1 MRQIRCIEKPRDH
14 RGPTVH
20 TMDLANLFDEAR
32 KGNRDAAWQLGDL
45 YREAARGVKFS
56 PKQAFRWYAESALA
70 GSPTGQNNVGAAY
83 ENGLGCK
90 QNYAKAAKW
99 YRMAAMQGLHTA
111 MGNLAFLYL
120 HGYGTQP
127 DKAEA
132 LKWFKRGAAAG
143 CKKSK
148 RMVEAVLGQEQKK

>member
-1 MRQIRCIEKPRDH
+1 MLEKPRAW

-20 TMDLANLFDEAR
+20 TMDLAQLFDEAR

-45 YREAARGVKFS
+45 YREAAQGVKYS

-70 GSPTGQNNVGAAY
+70 GSPTGQNNVGAAF
-83 ENGLGCK
+83 ENGFGCQ

-99 YRMAAMQGLHTA
+99 YRLAATQGLHTA
-111 MGNLAFLYL
+111 MANLAFLYL
-120 HGYGTQP
+120 HGYGIKQ

-132 LKWFKRGAAAG
+132 LRWFKRGAAAG

-148 RMVEAVLGQEQKK
+148 KMVEAVLGADRNK

>member
-1 MRQIRCIEKPRDH
+1 
-14 RGPTVH
+14 
-20 TMDLANLFDEAR
+20 MDFAKLFEEANN
-32 KGNRDAAWQLGDL
+32 GNRDAAWQLGDL
-45 YREAARGVKFS
+45 YREAAHGVKFS

-70 GSPTGQNNVGAAY
+70 GSPTGQNNVGAAF

-90 QNYAKAAKW
+90 QSYQKARKW
-99 YRMAAMQGLHTA
+99 YELAANQGLNVA
-111 MGNLAFLYL
+111 MANLAFLYL
-120 HGYGTQP
+120 HGYGTRP

-148 RMVEAVLGQEQKK
+148 RMIEAVLGDDPGK

>member
-1 MRQIRCIEKPRDH
+1 MVYR
-14 RGPTVH
+14 
-20 TMDLANLFDEAR
+20 MDLAKLFDDAR

-90 QNYAKAAKW
+90 QNYAQAAKW
-99 YRMAAMQGLHTA
+99 YRLAAGQGLNVA
-111 MGNLAFLYL
+111 MSNLAFLYL
-120 HGYGTQP
+120 HGYGMRA

-132 LKWFKRGAAAG
+132 LRWFQRGAAAG

-148 RMVEAVLGQEQKK
+148 RMVEAVLGDDRKK

>member
-1 MRQIRCIEKPRDH
+1 MRTR
-14 RGPTVH
+14 
-20 TMDLANLFDEAR
+20 L
-32 KGNRDAAWQLGDL
+32 
-45 YREAARGVKFS
+45 
-56 PKQAFRWYAESALA
+56 
-70 GSPTGQNNVGAAY
+70 GAAF

-99 YRMAAMQGLHTA
+99 YKLAAEQGLNTA
-111 MGNLAFLYL
+111 MANLAFLYL
-120 HGYGTQP
+120 HGFGTRA

-148 RMVEAVLGQEQKK
+148 KIVASLLGDEAKKT